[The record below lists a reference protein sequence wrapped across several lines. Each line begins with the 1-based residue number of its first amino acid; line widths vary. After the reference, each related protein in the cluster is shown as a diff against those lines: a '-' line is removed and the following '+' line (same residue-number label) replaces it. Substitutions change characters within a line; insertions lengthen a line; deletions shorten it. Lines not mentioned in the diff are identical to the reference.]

1 MGCSVCSVRQ
11 CGAKHKIYSAASNW
25 QLDKPV
31 LTPIVQPRAGVHGP
45 GKYGPKIHGSEV
57 YGPEMHG
64 PGVYDPGHRV
74 HDHVIWPWS
83 ASTLY
88 YRTNLSTRFCATA
101 LVTMQMEPM
110 QMEQVAA
117 AVCWLFHNP
126 ELEAMCGRG
135 NPGISSLPCQ
145 GK

>member
-1 MGCSVCSVRQ
+1 MQCAVLDGVQCAVCSVRQ

-64 PGVYDPGHRV
+64 PGVYDPGDRV
-74 HDHVIWPWS
+74 HDPGVQVHYITGPICPRDSGPQPWS
-83 ASTLY
+83 QCKWS
-88 YRTNLSTRFCATA
+88 N
-101 LVTMQMEPM
+101 
-110 QMEQVAA
+110 A
-117 AVCWLFHNP
+117 AVC
-126 ELEAMCGRG
+126 
-135 NPGISSLPCQ
+135 
-145 GK
+145 